1 LIKKIGIVT
10 RCDKPDAIAV
20 AKRIIYHLNHKTD
33 IAIDIL
39 IDPCTA
45 SVLGLEGTQVKD
57 MRKLGVEV
65 VITIGGD
72 GTVLRTIQNI
82 DDPLPVLAINMG
94 TMGFLAD
101 VDAVDAKRTI
111 DSVLSGFLVDE
122 RFRFDI
128 WINDT
133 KLPPATNEVVIITS
147 HPAKMLGYKVW
158 VDDRQLEELRADGLI
173 IATPTGST
181 AYAMSAGG
189 PIVDPRVDAVVIVPL
204 APFKLSSRPWTVPAS
219 SIIKVELLQI
229 DKEAEV
235 VVDGQYFQNVTA
247 KDIIKIKKSTTPARF
262 VRINE
267 NGFYEKVKNKLN

>member
-1 LIKKIGIVT
+1 
-10 RCDKPDAIAV
+10 
-20 AKRIIYHLNHKTD
+20 
-33 IAIDIL
+33 
-39 IDPCTA
+39 
-45 SVLGLEGTQVKD
+45 
-57 MRKLGVEV
+57 
-65 VITIGGD
+65 
-72 GTVLRTIQNI
+72 
-82 DDPLPVLAINMG
+82 MG
-94 TMGFLAD
+94 TMGFLVD
-101 VDAVDAKRTI
+101 VEAVDALRTI

-133 KLPPATNEVVIITS
+133 RLPPATNEVVIITS

-219 SIIKVELLQI
+219 SIIKVELLLI

-235 VVDGQYFQNVTA
+235 VVDGQYFRNIATS
-247 KDIIKIKKSTTPARF
+247 DIIRIEKSTTPARF
-262 VRINE
+262 VRIKE
-267 NGFYEKVKNKLN
+267 NSFYEKVKSKLN